1 MVCPDCFAAP
11 RQRFTAQESMPQ
23 GKLPQVRLGTTGP
36 EVPRI
41 GLGCM
46 SLSGVYG
53 RSDDEAGA
61 RLIRH
66 AVETGISF
74 LDSAYFY
81 GWGHNEEL
89 IGRALKGIRNQVV
102 LATKFGIERTATGLD
117 IIGRP
122 EYVQRACE
130 ASLKRLG
137 VDVIDLYYQHRIDR
151 TVPIEDTAGAMARLV
166 EQGKVRY
173 LGLCEARPETI
184 RRAHRVHPLAAVQT
198 EYSLLYR
205 TEAEETLVT
214 TRELGIAFVAYSP
227 LGRSLLTGSIHA
239 HSDVA
244 GDRRADYP
252 RFAAENLTRNLKL
265 VDRIE
270 TIAKEKACTPAQL
283 ALAWLLAQGADVV
296 PIPGTKKRERL
307 DENIGALKVSLSQA
321 DLDRISSAM
330 PPGEVAGLRYPEP
343 LMKTV
348 YQ

>member
-1 MVCPDCFAAP
+1 
-11 RQRFTAQESMPQ
+11 MPEE
-23 GKLPQVRLGTTGP
+23 KLPQTRLGRSGP

-53 RSDDEAGA
+53 SSDDEAGA

-66 AVETGISF
+66 AVERGVCF

-89 IGRALKGIRNQVV
+89 LGRALKGIRNEVV
-102 LATKFGIERTATGLD
+102 LATKFGLERTATGLD

-122 EYVQRACE
+122 EYVQKACD
-130 ASLKRLG
+130 ASLRRLG

-151 TVPIEDTAGAMARLV
+151 TVPIEDTIGAMARLV

-205 TEAEETLVT
+205 TEAEETLAT

-227 LGRSLLTGSIHA
+227 LGRSLLTGSIHV
-239 HSDVA
+239 HGDVA

-252 RFAAENLTRNLKL
+252 RFAGENLTHNLKL
-265 VDRIE
+265 VERIK
-270 TIAKEKACTPAQL
+270 TIAKEKACTPGQL
-283 ALAWLLAQGADVV
+283 ALAWLLAQGMDVV

-307 DENIGALKVSLSQA
+307 DENIAALHISLSLA
-321 DLDRISSAM
+321 DVDQISSAM
-330 PPGEVAGLRYPEP
+330 PSGEVAGLRYPEP
-343 LMKTV
+343 LMKSV
-348 YQ
+348 YL